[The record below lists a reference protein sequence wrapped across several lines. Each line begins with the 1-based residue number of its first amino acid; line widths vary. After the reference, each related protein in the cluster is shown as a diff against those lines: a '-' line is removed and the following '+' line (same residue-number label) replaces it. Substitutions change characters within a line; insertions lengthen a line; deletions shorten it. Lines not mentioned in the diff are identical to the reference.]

1 MKINRRYVL
10 GATTAFAALG
20 LMAGAAAAQ
29 DTIKIGE
36 INSYSG
42 MPGFTQPYRKAWELA
57 LEEIN
62 KKGGVLGKKLEVVAR
77 DDGGKPGDAVKIAEE
92 MVVNDK
98 VVMIGGTFLSN
109 IGLAVTDFAAQ
120 KKVFFL
126 AAEPLAD
133 QIVWEKGNRYTF
145 RLRASTYS
153 QAMMLVA
160 EAKKSKAKKWA
171 TIAPNYAYG
180 QDAVKAFVALLKKER
195 PDVEIVAQQW
205 PANAR
210 IDAGAEVQA
219 LLKAAPEGIFNVTF
233 GGDLAK
239 FVKEGNARGLFK
251 DRTVVSL
258 LTGEPEYA
266 DPLGADMPEGWIV
279 TGYPWSKIKTP
290 EHEAFLK
297 AYQAK
302 YNDYPRRVA
311 DQGGARHPIEIADG
325 RLFLPRARPAIDA
338 RRLRRA
344 HHGRGRQ
351 AHDEELAL
359 CRRREIHAA
368 RRRSEEVAPG
378 GRDEIARRFP
388 SPALRERRGPL
399 AASAQRA
406 ANGR

>member
-302 YNDYPRRVA
+302 YNDYPRLGSIVGYTWMYAAAGIIQKAGKTDTESLIKAARGIQLKSPMGA
-311 DQGGARHPIEIADG
+311 YSFRALDQQSTLGAYVGLTTVEGGKPTMKNWHYADG
-325 RLFLPRARPAIDA
+325 AKYMPPDAEVKKLRPADA
-338 RRLRRA
+338 MK
-344 HHGRGRQ
+344 
-351 AHDEELAL
+351 
-359 CRRREIHAA
+359 
-368 RRRSEEVAPG
+368 
-378 GRDEIARRFP
+378 
-388 SPALRERRGPL
+388 
-399 AASAQRA
+399 
-406 ANGR
+406 

>member
-1 MKINRRYVL
+1 MQCNRRYL
-10 GATTAFAALG
+10 LAATTAFAAVGLLG
-20 LMAGAAAAQ
+20 GTAGAQ

-42 MPGFTQPYRKAWELA
+42 MPGFTQPYKKGWELA

-62 KKGGVLGKKLEVVAR
+62 KSGGALGKKLEMVAR

-92 MVVNDK
+92 MLVNEK

-145 RLRASTYS
+145 RLRASVYM
-153 QAMMLVA
+153 QAVMLVE

-180 QDAVKAFVALLKKER
+180 QDAVKSFINVLKKAR

-205 PANAR
+205 PALGR

-219 LLKAAPEGIFNVTF
+219 LLKVAPEGIYNVTF

-251 DRTVVSL
+251 DRTIVSL

-266 DPLGADMPEGWIV
+266 DPLGAEMPEGWIV

-302 YNDYPRRVA
+302 YNDYPRLGSIVGYTWMYAAAGIIQKAGKTDTESLIKAARGIQLKSPFGPYYFRA
-311 DQGGARHPIEIADG
+311 LDQQSTLGAYVGLTTVEGGKPTMKNWYYADG
-325 RLFLPRARPAIDA
+325 AKYMPSDAEVKELRPAEA
-338 RRLRRA
+338 MK
-344 HHGRGRQ
+344 
-351 AHDEELAL
+351 
-359 CRRREIHAA
+359 
-368 RRRSEEVAPG
+368 
-378 GRDEIARRFP
+378 
-388 SPALRERRGPL
+388 
-399 AASAQRA
+399 
-406 ANGR
+406 

>member
-1 MKINRRYVL
+1 MALNRRTL
-10 GATTAFAALG
+10 LATTAALAIVGSIPGAAL
-20 LMAGAAAAQ
+20 AQ

-42 MPGFTQPYRKAWELA
+42 MPGFTQPYKKAWEMA
-57 LEEIN
+57 QEEIN
-62 KKGGVLGKKLEVVAR
+62 KKGGVLGKKIEVIAR

-133 QIVWEKGNRYTF
+133 QVVWEKGNRYTF
-145 RLRASTYS
+145 RLRASTYM
-153 QAMMLVA
+153 QAAMLVDA
-160 EAKKSKAKKWA
+160 AAKSKAKRWA

-180 QDAVKAFVALLKKER
+180 QDAVKAFIELLKAKR
-195 PDVEIVAQQW
+195 PDIEVVGQQW
-205 PANAR
+205 PPNAR

-219 LLKAAPEGIFNVTF
+219 LLRANADAIFNVTF

-251 DRTVVSL
+251 DKTVVSL

-279 TGYPWSKIKTP
+279 TGYPWSKVKTP
-290 EHEAFLK
+290 EHDAFVK

-302 YNDYPRRVA
+302 YNDYPRLGSIVGYTWMYA
-311 DQGGARHPIEIADG
+311 AAGIIQKAGATDTESLIKAARGISLPSPMGAYTFRALDHQATLGAYVGLTTVENGLPTMKDWKYADG
-325 RLFLPRARPAIDA
+325 KDFQPSDDLVKKLRPADA
-338 RRLRRA
+338 MK
-344 HHGRGRQ
+344 
-351 AHDEELAL
+351 
-359 CRRREIHAA
+359 
-368 RRRSEEVAPG
+368 
-378 GRDEIARRFP
+378 
-388 SPALRERRGPL
+388 
-399 AASAQRA
+399 
-406 ANGR
+406 

>member
-1 MKINRRYVL
+1 MKVNRRYVL

-29 DTIKIGE
+29 DSIKIGE

-62 KKGGVLGKKLEVVAR
+62 KSGGVLGKKLEVVVR

-92 MVVNDK
+92 MVLKDK

-120 KKVFFL
+120 QKVFFL

-239 FVKEGNARGLFK
+239 FIKEGNARGLFK

-279 TGYPWSKIKTP
+279 TGYPWAKIETP
-290 EHEAFLK
+290 EHAAFLK

-302 YNDYPRRVA
+302 YNDYPRLGSIVGYTWMYAAAGIIQKAGKTDTESLIKAARGIQLKSPMGSYEFRA
-311 DQGGARHPIEIADG
+311 LDQQSTLGAYVGLTTVEGGKPTMKNWYYADG
-325 RLFLPRARPAIDA
+325 AKYMLADDEVKKLRPADA
-338 RRLRRA
+338 MK
-344 HHGRGRQ
+344 
-351 AHDEELAL
+351 
-359 CRRREIHAA
+359 
-368 RRRSEEVAPG
+368 
-378 GRDEIARRFP
+378 
-388 SPALRERRGPL
+388 
-399 AASAQRA
+399 
-406 ANGR
+406 

>member
-1 MKINRRYVL
+1 MRLNRRFVL
-10 GATTAFAALG
+10 AAGTAVAALG
-20 LMAGAAAAQ
+20 FMPSANAQ

-42 MPGFTQPYRKAWELA
+42 MPGFTQPYKKAWDLA

-62 KKGGVLGKKLEVVAR
+62 KSGGVPGKKPEVSAPE
-77 DDGGKPGDAVKIAEE
+77 GGRKPGDAVKIAEE
-92 MVVNDK
+92 MVVKDK
-98 VVMIGGTFLSN
+98 VAMIGGTFLSN

-120 KKVFFL
+120 QKVFFL

-145 RLRASTYS
+145 RLRASTYT

-160 EAKKSKAKKWA
+160 EAKKSKGKKWA

-219 LLKAAPEGIFNVTF
+219 LLKAAPDAIFNVTF

-279 TGYPWSKIKTP
+279 TGYPWSKVKTP
-290 EHEAFLK
+290 EHDAFVK

-302 YNDYPRRVA
+302 YNDYPRLGSIVGYTWMYAAAGILQKASSTDTEALIKAARGIQLKSPMGA
-311 DQGGARHPIEIADG
+311 YYFRAIDQQSTLGAYVGLTTVENGKPTMKDWVYADG
-325 RLFLPRARPAIDA
+325 AKYMPPDDEVKNLRPADA
-338 RRLRRA
+338 MK
-344 HHGRGRQ
+344 
-351 AHDEELAL
+351 
-359 CRRREIHAA
+359 
-368 RRRSEEVAPG
+368 
-378 GRDEIARRFP
+378 
-388 SPALRERRGPL
+388 
-399 AASAQRA
+399 
-406 ANGR
+406 

>member
-1 MKINRRYVL
+1 MQLNRRYL
-10 GATTAFAALG
+10 LAATTALAAVALIP
-20 LMAGAAAAQ
+20 GAAGAQ

-42 MPGFTQPYRKAWELA
+42 MPGFTQPYRKAWEMA

-77 DDGGKPGDAVKIAEE
+77 DDAGKPGDAVKIAEE
-92 MVVNDK
+92 MVLNDK

-120 KKVFFL
+120 RKVFFL

-145 RLRASTYS
+145 RLRASTYT
-153 QAMMLVA
+153 QAAMLVE

-180 QDAVKAFVALLKKER
+180 QDAVKSFVALLKKAR
-195 PDVEIVAQQW
+195 PDVEIVVQQW
-205 PANAR
+205 PALGR

-219 LLKAAPEGIFNVTF
+219 LLKAAPEGIYNVTF

-251 DRTVVSL
+251 DRAVASL

-279 TGYPWSKIKTP
+279 TGYPWSKVKTP

-302 YNDYPRRVA
+302 YNDYPRLGSIVGYTWMYAAA
-311 DQGGARHPIEIADG
+311 DIIAKAGKTDTESLIKAARGIQLKSPMGPYMFRALDQQSTLGAYVGLTTVEQGKPTMKDWRYADG
-325 RLFLPRARPAIDA
+325 AKYMPTDDEVRKLRPAEA
-338 RRLRRA
+338 MK
-344 HHGRGRQ
+344 
-351 AHDEELAL
+351 
-359 CRRREIHAA
+359 
-368 RRRSEEVAPG
+368 
-378 GRDEIARRFP
+378 
-388 SPALRERRGPL
+388 
-399 AASAQRA
+399 
-406 ANGR
+406 

>member
-1 MKINRRYVL
+1 MQINRRFL
-10 GATTAFAALG
+10 LAATIAVAALG
-20 LMAGAAAAQ
+20 LVPAAGAQ

-42 MPGFTQPYRKAWELA
+42 MPGFTQPYKKGWELA

-62 KKGGVLGKKLEVVAR
+62 KSGGALGKKLEVIAR

-92 MVVNDK
+92 MVVNEK
-98 VVMIGGTFLSN
+98 VAMIGGTFLSN

-120 KKVFFL
+120 KQVFFL

-145 RLRASTYS
+145 RLRASVYM
-153 QAMMLVA
+153 QAVMLVE

-180 QDAVKAFVALLKKER
+180 QDAVKSFIAVLKKAR
-195 PDVEIVAQQW
+195 PDVEIVVQQW
-205 PANAR
+205 PALGR

-219 LLKAAPEGIFNVTF
+219 LLKAAPEGIYNVTF

-279 TGYPWSKIKTP
+279 TGYPWQKIETP
-290 EHEAFLK
+290 EHQAFLK

-302 YNDYPRRVA
+302 FNDYPRLGSIVGYTWMYAAAGILQKAGKTDTESLIKAARGIQLKSPFGPYHFRA
-311 DQGGARHPIEIADG
+311 LDQQSTLGAYVGLTTVENGKPTMKNWRYADG
-325 RLFLPRARPAIDA
+325 SGYLPPDDEVKKLRPADA
-338 RRLRRA
+338 MK
-344 HHGRGRQ
+344 
-351 AHDEELAL
+351 
-359 CRRREIHAA
+359 
-368 RRRSEEVAPG
+368 
-378 GRDEIARRFP
+378 
-388 SPALRERRGPL
+388 
-399 AASAQRA
+399 
-406 ANGR
+406 

>member
-1 MKINRRYVL
+1 MKLNRRYLLASTAAAAVL
-10 GATTAFAALG
+10 GLIPAAG
-20 LMAGAAAAQ
+20 AQ
-29 DTIKIGE
+29 DTIKVGE

-42 MPGFTQPYRKAWELA
+42 MPGFTQPYKKAWELA

-62 KKGGVLGKKLEVVAR
+62 KAGGVLGKKLEVIAR

-92 MVVNDK
+92 MVVKDK
-98 VVMIGGTFLSN
+98 VVMLGGTFLSH

-120 KKVFFL
+120 QKVFFL

-145 RLRASTYS
+145 RLRASTNS
-153 QAMMLVA
+153 QALMLVE

-180 QDAVKAFVALLKKER
+180 QDAVKSFIANLKKVR
-195 PDVEIVAQQW
+195 PDVEVVVQQW
-205 PANAR
+205 PALGR

-219 LLKAAPEGIFNVTF
+219 LLKAAPEAIYNVTF

-239 FVKEGNARGLFK
+239 FIKEGNARGLFK

-266 DPLGADMPEGWIV
+266 DPLGADMPDGWIV

-290 EHEAFLK
+290 EHDAFVK

-302 YNDYPRRVA
+302 FNDYPRLGSIVGYTWMYAAAGIIQKAGKTDTESLIKAARGIQLKSPMGPYYFRA
-311 DQGGARHPIEIADG
+311 LDQQSTLGAYVGLTTVEGGKPTMKNWYYADG
-325 RLFLPRARPAIDA
+325 AKFMPPDDEVKKLRPADA
-338 RRLRRA
+338 MK
-344 HHGRGRQ
+344 
-351 AHDEELAL
+351 
-359 CRRREIHAA
+359 
-368 RRRSEEVAPG
+368 
-378 GRDEIARRFP
+378 
-388 SPALRERRGPL
+388 
-399 AASAQRA
+399 
-406 ANGR
+406 

>member
-1 MKINRRYVL
+1 
-10 GATTAFAALG
+10 
-20 LMAGAAAAQ
+20 Q
-29 DTIKIGE
+29 
-36 INSYSG
+36 
-42 MPGFTQPYRKAWELA
+42 
-57 LEEIN
+57 N
-62 KKGGVLGKKLEVVAR
+62 KKGGVLGKKLEVIAR

-145 RLRASTYS
+145 RLRASTYM
-153 QAMMLVA
+153 QAAMLVEQA
-160 EAKKSKAKKWA
+160 AKSKAKKWA

-180 QDAVKAFVALLKKER
+180 QDAVKAFIALLKAKR
-195 PDVEIVAQQW
+195 PDIEIVAQQW
-205 PANAR
+205 PPNAR

-219 LLKAAPEGIFNVTF
+219 LLRANAEGIFNVTF

-251 DRTVVSL
+251 DKTVVSL

-279 TGYPWSKIKTP
+279 TGYPWAKIETP
-290 EHEAFLK
+290 EHGAFLK

-302 YNDYPRRVA
+302 YNDYPRLGSIVGYTWMYAAAGIIEKAKSTDTEALIKAARGIELKSPMGPYHFRA
-311 DQGGARHPIEIADG
+311 LDQQATLGAYVGLTTVEKGAATMKDGYYADG
-325 RLFLPRARPAIDA
+325 ERFQPTDDEVKKLRPAEA
-338 RRLRRA
+338 MK
-344 HHGRGRQ
+344 
-351 AHDEELAL
+351 
-359 CRRREIHAA
+359 
-368 RRRSEEVAPG
+368 
-378 GRDEIARRFP
+378 
-388 SPALRERRGPL
+388 
-399 AASAQRA
+399 
-406 ANGR
+406 

>member
-1 MKINRRYVL
+1 MTMNRRFVL
-10 GATTAFAALG
+10 AATTAIAALG
-20 LMAGAAAAQ
+20 VIPAAGAQ
-29 DTIKIGE
+29 DTIKVGE

-42 MPGFTQPYRKAWELA
+42 MPGFTQPYKKGWELA

-62 KKGGVLGKKLEVVAR
+62 KAGGVLGKKLEVVAR

-92 MVVNDK
+92 MVVKDK

-120 KKVFFL
+120 QKVFFL

-145 RLRASTYS
+145 RLRASTNS
-153 QAMMLVA
+153 QALMLV
-160 EAKKSKAKKWA
+160 EQAKKSKAKKWA

-180 QDAVKAFVALLKKER
+180 QDAVKSFIANLKKVR
-195 PDVEIVAQQW
+195 PDVEVVVQQW
-205 PANAR
+205 PALGR

-219 LLKAAPEGIFNVTF
+219 LLKAAPEGIYNVTF

-239 FVKEGNARGLFK
+239 FIKEGNARGLFK

-279 TGYPWSKIKTP
+279 TGYPWSKIETP
-290 EHEAFLK
+290 EHAAFLK

-302 YNDYPRRVA
+302 YNDYPRLGSIVGYTWMYAAAGIIQKAGKTDTESLIKAARGIQLKSPMGA
-311 DQGGARHPIEIADG
+311 YSFRALDQQSTLGAYVGLTTVEGGKPTMKNWTYADG
-325 RLFLPRARPAIDA
+325 AKFMPSDDEVKKLRPADA
-338 RRLRRA
+338 MK
-344 HHGRGRQ
+344 
-351 AHDEELAL
+351 
-359 CRRREIHAA
+359 
-368 RRRSEEVAPG
+368 
-378 GRDEIARRFP
+378 
-388 SPALRERRGPL
+388 
-399 AASAQRA
+399 
-406 ANGR
+406 

>member
-1 MKINRRYVL
+1 MQFNRRTL
-10 GATTAFAALG
+10 LATTAAFAVAG
-20 LMAGAAAAQ
+20 TFSGAASAQ
-29 DTIKIGE
+29 DAIKIGE

-42 MPGFTQPYRKAWELA
+42 MPGFTQPYKKAWEMA

-62 KKGGVLGKKLEVVAR
+62 KKGGVLGKKLEVIAR

-98 VVMIGGTFLSN
+98 VVMVGGTFLSH

-133 QIVWEKGNRYTF
+133 QVVWEKGNRYTF
-145 RLRASTYS
+145 RLRASTYM
-153 QAMMLVA
+153 QAAMLVEQA
-160 EAKKSKAKKWA
+160 AKSKAKKWV

-180 QDAVKAFVALLKKER
+180 TDSVKAFLELLKQKR
-195 PDVEIVAQQW
+195 PDIEVVVQQW
-205 PANAR
+205 PALGR

-219 LLKAAPEGIFNVTF
+219 LLRANAEGIFNVTF

-251 DRTVVSL
+251 DKTVVSL

-290 EHEAFLK
+290 EHDAFVK

-302 YNDYPRRVA
+302 YNDYPRLGSIVGYTWMYAAAGIIQKAGATDTESLIKAARGISLPSPMGAYTFRALDHQATLGAYVGLTTVE
-311 DQGGARHPIEIADG
+311 QGKPTMKDWYYADG
-325 RLFLPRARPAIDA
+325 AKYQPSDDYVKKLRPADA
-338 RRLRRA
+338 MK
-344 HHGRGRQ
+344 
-351 AHDEELAL
+351 
-359 CRRREIHAA
+359 
-368 RRRSEEVAPG
+368 
-378 GRDEIARRFP
+378 
-388 SPALRERRGPL
+388 
-399 AASAQRA
+399 
-406 ANGR
+406 

>member
-1 MKINRRYVL
+1 MTLNRRFVL
-10 GATTAFAALG
+10 AATTAAAALG
-20 LMAGAAAAQ
+20 LAPGAWAQ

-42 MPGFTQPYRKAWELA
+42 MPGFTQPYKKAWELA

-62 KKGGVLGKKLEVVAR
+62 KSGGVLGKKLEVIAR

-92 MVVNDK
+92 MVVKDK

-120 KKVFFL
+120 QKVFFL

-145 RLRASTYS
+145 RLRASTNS
-153 QAMMLVA
+153 QALMLVE

-180 QDAVKAFVALLKKER
+180 QDAVKSFIAALKKVR
-195 PDVEIVAQQW
+195 PDIEVVAQQW
-205 PANAR
+205 PALGR

-219 LLKAAPEGIFNVTF
+219 LLKAAPEGIYNVTF

-279 TGYPWSKIKTP
+279 TGYPWSKVETP
-290 EHEAFLK
+290 EHAAFLK

-302 YNDYPRRVA
+302 YNDYPRLGSIVGYTWMYAAAGIIQKAGKTDTESLIKAARGIQLKSPMGPYMFRA
-311 DQGGARHPIEIADG
+311 LDQQSTLGAYVGLTTVEGGKPTMKNWRFADG
-325 RLFLPRARPAIDA
+325 AQYMPPDDEVKKLRPAEA
-338 RRLRRA
+338 MK
-344 HHGRGRQ
+344 
-351 AHDEELAL
+351 
-359 CRRREIHAA
+359 
-368 RRRSEEVAPG
+368 
-378 GRDEIARRFP
+378 
-388 SPALRERRGPL
+388 
-399 AASAQRA
+399 
-406 ANGR
+406 

>member
-1 MKINRRYVL
+1 
-10 GATTAFAALG
+10 
-20 LMAGAAAAQ
+20 
-29 DTIKIGE
+29 
-36 INSYSG
+36 
-42 MPGFTQPYRKAWELA
+42 
-57 LEEIN
+57 
-62 KKGGVLGKKLEVVAR
+62 
-77 DDGGKPGDAVKIAEE
+77 
-92 MVVNDK
+92 
-98 VVMIGGTFLSN
+98 
-109 IGLAVTDFAAQ
+109 
-120 KKVFFL
+120 
-126 AAEPLAD
+126 
-133 QIVWEKGNRYTF
+133 VWEKGNRYTF

-302 YNDYPRRVA
+302 YNDYPRLGSIVGYTWMYAAAGIIQKAGKTDTESLIKAARGIQLKSPMGA
-311 DQGGARHPIEIADG
+311 YSFRALDQQSTLGAYVGLTTVEGGKPTMKNWHYADG
-325 RLFLPRARPAIDA
+325 AKYMPPDAEVKKMRPADA
-338 RRLRRA
+338 MK
-344 HHGRGRQ
+344 
-351 AHDEELAL
+351 
-359 CRRREIHAA
+359 
-368 RRRSEEVAPG
+368 
-378 GRDEIARRFP
+378 
-388 SPALRERRGPL
+388 
-399 AASAQRA
+399 
-406 ANGR
+406 

>member
-1 MKINRRYVL
+1 MKLNRRFVL
-10 GATTAFAALG
+10 AATTAIAALG
-20 LMAGAAAAQ
+20 FAPGAWAQ
-29 DTIKIGE
+29 DTIKVGE

-42 MPGFTQPYRKAWELA
+42 MPGFTQPYKKAWELA

-62 KKGGVLGKKLEVVAR
+62 KAGGVLGKKLEVIAR

-92 MVVNDK
+92 MVVKDK

-120 KKVFFL
+120 QKVFFL

-153 QAMMLVA
+153 QAMMLV
-160 EAKKSKAKKWA
+160 EQAKKSKAKKWA

-180 QDAVKAFVALLKKER
+180 QDAVKAFVTLLKKAR
-195 PDVEIVAQQW
+195 PDVEVVVQQW
-205 PANAR
+205 PALGR

-219 LLKAAPEGIFNVTF
+219 LLKAAPEGIYNVTF

-279 TGYPWSKIKTP
+279 TGYPWSKIETP
-290 EHEAFLK
+290 EHAAFLK

-302 YNDYPRRVA
+302 YNDYPRLGSIVGYTWMYAVA
-311 DQGGARHPIEIADG
+311 GIIQKAGKTDTESLIKAARGIQLKSPMGPYMFRAIDQQSTLGAYVGLTTVEGGKPTMKNWTYADG
-325 RLFLPRARPAIDA
+325 GKYMPSDDEVKKLRPAEA
-338 RRLRRA
+338 MK
-344 HHGRGRQ
+344 
-351 AHDEELAL
+351 
-359 CRRREIHAA
+359 
-368 RRRSEEVAPG
+368 
-378 GRDEIARRFP
+378 
-388 SPALRERRGPL
+388 
-399 AASAQRA
+399 
-406 ANGR
+406 

>member
-1 MKINRRYVL
+1 MTLNRRNL
-10 GATTAFAALG
+10 LAAATALAATAVVPGAAL
-20 LMAGAAAAQ
+20 AQ

-42 MPGFTQPYRKAWELA
+42 MPGFTQPYKKAWELA

-62 KKGGVLGKKLEVVAR
+62 KKGGVLGKKLEVIVR
-77 DDGGKPGDAVKIAEE
+77 DDAGKPGDAVKIAEE
-92 MVVNDK
+92 MIVNDK

-109 IGLAVTDFAAQ
+109 IGLAVADFALQ
-120 KKVFFL
+120 RKVFFL

-133 QIVWEKGNRYTF
+133 QMVWEKGNRYTF
-145 RLRASTYS
+145 RLRASVYM
-153 QAMMLVA
+153 QAAMLVE

-180 QDAVKAFVALLKKER
+180 QDAVKSFVALLKKAR

-205 PANAR
+205 PALGR

-219 LLKAAPEGIFNVTF
+219 LLKAAPEGIYNVTF

-251 DRTVVSL
+251 DRTIVSL

-279 TGYPWSKIKTP
+279 TGYPWSKIETP
-290 EHEAFLK
+290 EHAAFLK

-302 YNDYPRRVA
+302 YNDYPRLGSIVGYTWMYAVA
-311 DQGGARHPIEIADG
+311 DIIAKAGKTDTESLIKAARGIQLKSPMGPYMFRALDHQSTLGAYVGLTTVEKGKPTMKDWRYADG
-325 RLFLPRARPAIDA
+325 ANYMPSDDEVKKLRPAEA
-338 RRLRRA
+338 MK
-344 HHGRGRQ
+344 
-351 AHDEELAL
+351 
-359 CRRREIHAA
+359 
-368 RRRSEEVAPG
+368 
-378 GRDEIARRFP
+378 
-388 SPALRERRGPL
+388 
-399 AASAQRA
+399 
-406 ANGR
+406 

>member
-1 MKINRRYVL
+1 MRLNRRIL
-10 GATTAFAALG
+10 LASTAAAGVAALG
-20 LMAGAAAAQ
+20 LGAAKAQ

-42 MPGFTQPYRKAWELA
+42 MPGFTQPYKKAWELA

-62 KKGGVLGKKLEVVAR
+62 KKGGVLGKKLEVIAR
-77 DDGGKPGDAVKIAEE
+77 DDSGKPGEAVKIAEE

-98 VVMIGGTFLSN
+98 VVMLGGTFLSH

-133 QIVWEKGNRYTF
+133 QVVWQKGNRYTF
-145 RLRASTYS
+145 RLRASTNS
-153 QAMMLVA
+153 QAMMLVEA
-160 EAKKSKAKKWA
+160 AKKSKAKKWA

-180 QDAVKAFVALLKKER
+180 QDAVKSFIALLKKAR
-195 PDVEIVAQQW
+195 PDIQIVAQQW
-205 PANAR
+205 PALGR

-219 LLKAAPEGIFNVTF
+219 LLKAAPDGIYNVTF

-251 DRTVVSL
+251 GKTVVSL

-266 DPLGADMPEGWIV
+266 DPLGADMPDGWIV

-290 EHEAFLK
+290 AHEAFLK

-302 YNDYPRRVA
+302 YNDYPRLGSIVGYTWMYAAAGIIQKAGKTDTESLIKAARGIKLNSPMGPYYFRA
-311 DQGGARHPIEIADG
+311 IDQQSTLGAYVGLTTVENGKPTMKNWYYADG
-325 RLFLPRARPAIDA
+325 AKYQPTDAEVKKLRPAEA
-338 RRLRRA
+338 MK
-344 HHGRGRQ
+344 
-351 AHDEELAL
+351 
-359 CRRREIHAA
+359 
-368 RRRSEEVAPG
+368 
-378 GRDEIARRFP
+378 
-388 SPALRERRGPL
+388 
-399 AASAQRA
+399 
-406 ANGR
+406 

>member
-302 YNDYPRRVA
+302 YNDYPRLGSIVGYTWMYAAAGIIQKAGKTDTESLIKAARGIQLKSPMGA
-311 DQGGARHPIEIADG
+311 YSFRALDQQSTLGAYVGLTTVEGGKPTMKNWHYADG
-325 RLFLPRARPAIDA
+325 AKYMPPDAEVKKMRPADA
-338 RRLRRA
+338 MK
-344 HHGRGRQ
+344 
-351 AHDEELAL
+351 
-359 CRRREIHAA
+359 
-368 RRRSEEVAPG
+368 
-378 GRDEIARRFP
+378 
-388 SPALRERRGPL
+388 
-399 AASAQRA
+399 
-406 ANGR
+406 

>member
-1 MKINRRYVL
+1 MQIDRRSL
-10 GATTAFAALG
+10 LAATTALAAAAL
-20 LMAGAAAAQ
+20 LPGAAGAQ

-62 KKGGVLGKKLEVVAR
+62 KKGGVLGKKLEVIAR

-109 IGLAVTDFAAQ
+109 IGLAVTDFALQ
-120 KKVFFL
+120 KKIFFL

-133 QIVWEKGNRYTF
+133 QIVWDKGNRYTF
-145 RLRASTYS
+145 RLRASTYT
-153 QAMMLVA
+153 QAAMLV
-160 EAKKSKAKKWA
+160 EQAKKSKAKKWA

-180 QDAVKAFVALLKKER
+180 QDAVKSFVALLKKAR

-205 PANAR
+205 PALAR

-219 LLKAAPEGIFNVTF
+219 LLRAAPEGIYNVTF

-239 FVKEGNARGLFK
+239 FVKEGNARGLFR

-279 TGYPWSKIKTP
+279 TGYPWSKIETP
-290 EHEAFLK
+290 EHAAFLK

-302 YNDYPRRVA
+302 YNDYPRLGSIVGYTWMYAAAGILEKAGKTDTESLIKAARGIELKSPMGPYYFRA
-311 DQGGARHPIEIADG
+311 LDQQSTLGAYVGLTTVENGKPTMKDWTYADG
-325 RLFLPRARPAIDA
+325 AKYMPPDDEVKKLRPAEA
-338 RRLRRA
+338 MK
-344 HHGRGRQ
+344 
-351 AHDEELAL
+351 
-359 CRRREIHAA
+359 
-368 RRRSEEVAPG
+368 
-378 GRDEIARRFP
+378 
-388 SPALRERRGPL
+388 
-399 AASAQRA
+399 
-406 ANGR
+406 

>member
-1 MKINRRYVL
+1 MTRIYPL
-10 GATTAFAALG
+10 AAAAAAALI
-20 LMAGAAAAQ
+20 AGAAAAQ
-29 DTIKIGE
+29 TIKIGE
-36 INSYSG
+36 INSYSAQ
-42 MPGFTQPYRKAWELA
+42 PGFTDPYRKAWQLA

-62 KKGGVLGKKLEVVAR
+62 QKGGVIGKKLEVVSR
-77 DDGGKPGDAVKIAEE
+77 DDAGKPGDAVKIAEE

-98 VVMIGGTFLSN
+98 VAMIGGTFLSN
-109 IGLAVTDFAAQ
+109 VGLAVTDFAAQ

-133 QIVWEKGNRYTF
+133 QVVWEKGNRYTF
-145 RLRASTYS
+145 RLRPSVYM
-153 QAMMLVA
+153 QAAMLVE
-160 EAKKSKAKKWA
+160 EAKTAKAKKWA

-180 QDAVKAFVALLKKER
+180 QDAVKSFVALLKKAR

-205 PANAR
+205 PALGR

-219 LLKAAPEGIFNVTF
+219 LLRAAPEGIYNVTF

-290 EHEAFLK
+290 AHEAFVK

-302 YNDYPRRVA
+302 YNDYPRLGSIVGYTWMYAAAGIIQKAGKTDTEALIKAARGIQLNSPMGAYSFRALDQQSTLGAYVGLTTVEGGKPTMKNWRYVDGAKYMPA
-311 DQGGARHPIEIADG
+311 DAEVKK
-325 RLFLPRARPAIDA
+325 LRPAEA
-338 RRLRRA
+338 MK
-344 HHGRGRQ
+344 
-351 AHDEELAL
+351 
-359 CRRREIHAA
+359 
-368 RRRSEEVAPG
+368 
-378 GRDEIARRFP
+378 
-388 SPALRERRGPL
+388 
-399 AASAQRA
+399 
-406 ANGR
+406 

>member
-1 MKINRRYVL
+1 MKLNRRYLLASTAAAAVL
-10 GATTAFAALG
+10 GLIPAAG
-20 LMAGAAAAQ
+20 AQ
-29 DTIKIGE
+29 DTIKVGE

-42 MPGFTQPYRKAWELA
+42 MPGFTQPYKKAWELA

-62 KKGGVLGKKLEVVAR
+62 KAGGVLGKKLEVIAR

-92 MVVNDK
+92 MVVKDK
-98 VVMIGGTFLSN
+98 VVMIGGTFLSH

-120 KKVFFL
+120 QKVFFL

-145 RLRASTYS
+145 RLRASTNS
-153 QAMMLVA
+153 QALMLVE

-180 QDAVKAFVALLKKER
+180 QDAVKSFIANLKKVR
-195 PDVEIVAQQW
+195 PDVEVVVQQW
-205 PANAR
+205 PALGR

-219 LLKAAPEGIFNVTF
+219 LLKAAPEAIYNVTF

-239 FVKEGNARGLFK
+239 FIKEGNARGLFK

-279 TGYPWSKIKTP
+279 TGYPWAKIKTP
-290 EHEAFLK
+290 EHDAFVK

-302 YNDYPRRVA
+302 YNDYPRLGSIVGYTWMYAAAGILQKAGKTDTESLIKAARGIQLKSPMGPYHVRA
-311 DQGGARHPIEIADG
+311 LDPQSTLGAYVGLTTVEGGKPTMKNWYYADG
-325 RLFLPRARPAIDA
+325 AKFMPPDDEVKKLRPADA
-338 RRLRRA
+338 MK
-344 HHGRGRQ
+344 
-351 AHDEELAL
+351 
-359 CRRREIHAA
+359 
-368 RRRSEEVAPG
+368 
-378 GRDEIARRFP
+378 
-388 SPALRERRGPL
+388 
-399 AASAQRA
+399 
-406 ANGR
+406 